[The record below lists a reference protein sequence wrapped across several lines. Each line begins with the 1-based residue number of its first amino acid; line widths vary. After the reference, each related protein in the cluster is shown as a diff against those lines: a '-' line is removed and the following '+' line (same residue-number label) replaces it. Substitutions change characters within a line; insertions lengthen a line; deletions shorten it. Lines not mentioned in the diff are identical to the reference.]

1 MMYKGATAGP
11 VVKLFSEAEL
21 IKSCVPAF
29 ITKNFLVR
37 AQLFTIQATR
47 SFHTQSRVGG
57 ED

>member
-29 ITKNFLVR
+29 ITKKLPR